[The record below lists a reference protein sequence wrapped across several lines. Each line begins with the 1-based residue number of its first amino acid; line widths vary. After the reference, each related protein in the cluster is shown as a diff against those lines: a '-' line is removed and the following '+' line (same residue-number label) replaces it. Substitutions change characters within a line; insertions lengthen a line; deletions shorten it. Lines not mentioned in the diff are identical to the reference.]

1 MKQHSNKRFHWLRSS
16 HNQSICMLMPPPIPT
31 HSIVLDVS
39 AFSPQ
44 FLVFSLMAA
53 SCQAQ
58 AQLQVLII
66 INPFLHFFSVTSK
79 CNRQSFIKYFWLV
92 WSWDLFS
99 LSSEILLNPFEL
111 QVKYIIYWNELDI
124 VDLNLV
130 SVLAYLG
137 HRTQRRQC
145 CHTPHPRSLKS
156 EIHFVW
162 ESGTKKGPGI

>member
-44 FLVFSLMAA
+44 FLVFSLIAA

-58 AQLQVLII
+58 AQLQVLIT

-79 CNRQSFIKYFWLV
+79 CNRQSSIFG
-92 WSWDLFS
+92 WSDLETHFHFLLNCIIEAS
-99 LSSEILLNPFEL
+99 LTLLSSILC
-111 QVKYIIYWNELDI
+111 QY
-124 VDLNLV
+124 
-130 SVLAYLG
+130 
-137 HRTQRRQC
+137 
-145 CHTPHPRSLKS
+145 
-156 EIHFVW
+156 
-162 ESGTKKGPGI
+162 